1 MAQQLPRGLLPAP
14 FRLAL
19 RVPELL
25 EAPPSEF
32 WTVQLG
38 AQVVRGRP
46 PARLLRFAA
55 MPPPR
60 RLEVARPPPEPL
72 PLVRPPLR
80 PRLLRLVRLPATR
93 VRDLGIAR
101 PALLRLHADLRLP
114 PGGDPPRPAA
124 RAPTPGPAR
133 PPRPRAPPA
142 RAPVWGAAPRP

>member
-38 AQVVRGRP
+38 AQGGRGRP
-46 PARLLRFAA
+46 PARPLRFAA
-55 MPPPR
+55 IPPPR

-72 PLVRPPLR
+72 PLGRPPLR
-80 PRLLRLVRLPATR
+80 PRLLRRVRRPATR
-93 VRDLGIAR
+93 VPHRSS
-101 PALLRLHADLRLP
+101 
-114 PGGDPPRPAA
+114 
-124 RAPTPGPAR
+124 
-133 PPRPRAPPA
+133 APPA
-142 RAPVWGAAPRP
+142 LET